1 MSDQSETPLDN
12 EEAAVVE
19 PMEPE
24 GPVDEAREA
33 LLGRFV
39 EALGDA
45 VVDSHIVVDK
55 DLWIR
60 VSADAWHEA
69 GEVARNQLQARY
81 FGFLSAIDW
90 MPSPFGR
97 SMDSEVDRLLEVA
110 AAEAVEPDAAQSS
123 TGSESDQGFEHGFA
137 GGETRFQV
145 FARVAHIGEQGSN
158 WGVTL
163 KVDVP
168 DDTLALSTWTK
179 VYAGADW
186 HEREAHEMF
195 GIDFTGHPSLRNM
208 YLPTGFEG
216 HPLRKDFPLLAR
228 HVKPWPGIV
237 DVEQMPTSDSD
248 EAEETGPE
256 VTGPEEIGSEE
267 TGTNEGADA

>member
-1 MSDQSETPLDN
+1 MSDQSDAP
-12 EEAAVVE
+12 EADPEDPAAAGSDQDAATTAEVPE
-19 PMEPE
+19 PAAESVEPE
-24 GPVDEAREA
+24 GPRDEAREE

-60 VSADAWHEA
+60 ISVDAWQEA
-69 GEVARNQLQARY
+69 GQVARNQLQARY

-97 SMDSEVDRLLEVA
+97 SMDSEVDRLLDSA
-110 AAEAVEPDAAQSS
+110 AAADGQADTDDEVSEAS
-123 TGSESDQGFEHGFA
+123 GFEHGFA

-145 FARVAHIGEQGSN
+145 FARVASIGNQANN

-195 GIDFTGHPSLRNM
+195 GIDFTGHPALRNM

-237 DVEQMPTSDSD
+237 DVEQMPTSDAD
-248 EAEETGPE
+248 AAEEAGPE
-256 VTGPEEIGSEE
+256 GV
-267 TGTNEGADA
+267 DA

>member
-1 MSDQSETPLDN
+1 MSDQTDSPVENPEDAELQP
-12 EEAAVVE
+12 EAALV
-19 PMEPE
+19 EPE
-24 GPVDEAREA
+24 GPKDEAREE
-33 LLGRFV
+33 LLSRFV
-39 EALGDA
+39 EALGDD
-45 VVDSHIVVDK
+45 VLDSHIKVDK

-60 VSADAWHEA
+60 VSADAWLQA
-69 GEVARNQLQARY
+69 GEFARNQLQAKY

-97 SMDSEVDRLLEVA
+97 SMDSEVDRILD
-110 AAEAVEPDAAQSS
+110 AEAEAEAEAESGTDLAS
-123 TGSESDQGFEHGFA
+123 GSATEYEHGFA

-145 FARVAHIGEQGSN
+145 FARVAYIGGQTKNFGL
-158 WGVTL
+158 TL

-186 HEREAHEMF
+186 HERETHEMF
-195 GIDFTGHPSLRNM
+195 GIDFAGHPGLRNM

-237 DVEQMPTSDSD
+237 DVEQMPSND
-248 EAEETGPE
+248 
-256 VTGPEEIGSEE
+256 PEESSP
-267 TGTNEGADA
+267 EGADS

>member
-1 MSDQSETPLDN
+1 MSDDTTTPASDAATDTAAPVTADAEPTERDERR
-12 EEAAVVE
+12 EE
-19 PMEPE
+19 
-24 GPVDEAREA
+24 
-33 LLGRFV
+33 LLGLFT

-45 VVDSHIVVDK
+45 VVESHILPGK

-60 VSADAWHEA
+60 VSTDAWQLA
-69 GEVARNQLQARY
+69 GEVARNRLYARY

-97 SMDSEVDRLLEVA
+97 SMDSEVDRQLNG
-110 AAEAVEPDAAQSS
+110 DAAPEAGAIQ
-123 TGSESDQGFEHGFA
+123 QGYA

-145 FARVAHIGEQGSN
+145 FARVSHIGERGKN

-163 KVDVP
+163 NVDVP
-168 DDTLALSTWTK
+168 DEPFAVDTWTT

-195 GIDFTGHPSLRNM
+195 GVDFVGHPGLRNM

-216 HPLRKDFPLLAR
+216 NPLRKDFPLVAR
-228 HVKPWPGIV
+228 QVKPWPGIV
-237 DVEQMPTSDSD
+237 DVEQMPADETEDAAAAADSAAPAD
-248 EAEETGPE
+248 SAAAAEPA
-256 VTGPEEIGSEE
+256 
-267 TGTNEGADA
+267 EGADS